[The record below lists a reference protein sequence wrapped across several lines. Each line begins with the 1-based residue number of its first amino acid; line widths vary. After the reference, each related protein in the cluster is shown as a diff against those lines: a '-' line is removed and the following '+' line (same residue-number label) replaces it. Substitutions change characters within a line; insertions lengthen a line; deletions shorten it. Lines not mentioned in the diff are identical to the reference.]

1 MGLGLGLGKS
11 DSLSL
16 GGPLRCGQGLV
27 FWGVWAYNAGDS
39 QNRPGATGRKG
50 VRPMI
55 VVDATL
61 LLVFAFWLVFLA
73 VLFAFLV
80 GV

>member
-1 MGLGLGLGKS
+1 
-11 DSLSL
+11 
-16 GGPLRCGQGLV
+16 
-27 FWGVWAYNAGDS
+27 
-39 QNRPGATGRKG
+39 
-50 VRPMI
+50 MI

-80 GV
+80 GG

>member
-1 MGLGLGLGKS
+1 M
-11 DSLSL
+11 
-16 GGPLRCGQGLV
+16 V
-27 FWGVWAYNAGDS
+27 
-39 QNRPGATGRKG
+39 
-50 VRPMI
+50 

-61 LLVFAFWLVFLA
+61 LLLFAFWFVFLA

>member
-1 MGLGLGLGKS
+1 
-11 DSLSL
+11 
-16 GGPLRCGQGLV
+16 
-27 FWGVWAYNAGDS
+27 
-39 QNRPGATGRKG
+39 
-50 VRPMI
+50 MI

-61 LLVFAFWLVFLA
+61 FLIFAFWLIFLA